1 MKNLSIVIVA
11 FVASALTLSSCT
23 RKDNTDPVPVYS
35 TNTDTNITNS
45 SNLKFTSDT
54 IVADSIGTFS
64 IPATSSSNSLS
75 VSIIPDTNITIT
87 NSGVSVSYAKKHSSF
102 YGYSIVSVSVSDGTN
117 TISKNLVV
125 KVGTSAQIKTY
136 NILKPYFNKYTS
148 LVVFTENSYVSSS
161 GQSNFYATV
170 KTHAK
175 YKILSNGNLAL
186 YNDDYSYCN
195 VIYTVSNT
203 SYYKNGAYQIFFGST
218 IDMQFNM
225 HTFSM
230 YNFDMTLD
238 VQNYN

>member
-23 RKDNTDPVPVYS
+23 RKDNTDPVPVYP

-54 IVADSIGTFS
+54 IVADSNGTFN
-64 IPATSSSNSLS
+64 IPATSSNVLS
-75 VSIIPDTNITIT
+75 YVTITPDTNITIT

-102 YGYSIVSVSVSDGTN
+102 YGYSKVSVSVSDGTN

-125 KVGTSAQIKTY
+125 KVGSSAQIKTY
-136 NILKPYFNKYTS
+136 NILKPYFNKITS
-148 LVVFTENSYVSSS
+148 LVGFNENSYVYS
-161 GQSNFYATV
+161 GNQSRFYGTV
-170 KTHAK
+170 KNHAK

-186 YNDDYSYCN
+186 FNDDYSYCN

-203 SYYKNGAYQIFFGST
+203 TVYVKGAYQILFTNTNGLGG
-218 IDMQFNM
+218 IYD
-225 HTFSM
+225 
-230 YNFDMTLD
+230 FDMYLD